1 MKMKTQLYRET
12 DGDSDHC
19 FGTIIAHLG
28 SVHFPGEDDRA
39 TL

>member
-1 MKMKTQLYRET
+1 MKTQLYRER

-19 FGTIIAHLG
+19 FRTIITRLRRG
-28 SVHFPGEDDRA
+28 HFPSEDDRA